1 MVPDLIRSY
10 DFLGP
15 KKFVWIYDITYV
27 LAGKVLKKRDK
38 YDDTFGGPACNFL
51 SNEHITCFYVSFFL
65 DCRIVDKQSASN
77 FIKS

>member
-1 MVPDLIRSY
+1 M
-10 DFLGP
+10 
-15 KKFVWIYDITYV
+15 

-38 YDDTFGGPACNFL
+38 YDDTFGGPVCNFL